1 MEATP
6 ILYDTH
12 MHTPLCKHAK
22 GEPGDYAAVAEKRG
36 LKGIVVTCHN
46 PGPNGFSPRVR
57 MALEQFDEYVDL
69 VERARQAWN
78 GRIDIRLGLECDYLP
93 EMEPFLEKLLR
104 RAEFHHVLGSVHP
117 QLPYYRE
124 QYDTGDPIA
133 FYETYFEHLAMAAE
147 SGLFDTLSH
156 PDLVKN
162 VYHREWDVTQL
173 LDTIGKNLDRI
184 ARAGVAM
191 ELNTSGLHKTV
202 REMNPGPVML
212 REMQARHIPVVVGSD
227 AHEPHRVAADFEQAF
242 TLLEAAGYETVSFYL
257 DRQRQTVSIPAA
269 RASLR

>member
-93 EMEPFLEKLLR
+93 EMEPFLEKLLGLAAPEDR
-104 RAEFHHVLGSVHP
+104 GEAGISVHTWLYL
-117 QLPYYRE
+117 QGVDILRVH
-124 QYDTGDPIA
+124 DIKT
-133 FYETYFEHLAMAAE
+133 TAAVRVFLQ
-147 SGLFDTLSH
+147 S
-156 PDLVKN
+156 V
-162 VYHREWDVTQL
+162 
-173 LDTIGKNLDRI
+173 DRFK
-184 ARAGVAM
+184 R
-191 ELNTSGLHKTV
+191 
-202 REMNPGPVML
+202 
-212 REMQARHIPVVVGSD
+212 
-227 AHEPHRVAADFEQAF
+227 
-242 TLLEAAGYETVSFYL
+242 
-257 DRQRQTVSIPAA
+257 
-269 RASLR
+269 